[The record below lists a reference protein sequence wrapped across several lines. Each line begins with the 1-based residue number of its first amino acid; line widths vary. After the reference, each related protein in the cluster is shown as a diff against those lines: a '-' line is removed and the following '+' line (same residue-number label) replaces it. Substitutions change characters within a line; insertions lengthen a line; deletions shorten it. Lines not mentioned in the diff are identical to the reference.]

1 MHGNDVEQP
10 IYEGSKGLGK
20 KIIQEGRRMKKER
33 KCKYCGNRKANTGKF
48 CSRCGKPLYGENKI
62 KRNGGIAVIIVLL
75 LVIVIMLVVSI
86 QANNEYTPAGD
97 HIFEGDDINAKAD
110 EKETV
115 NDDDK
120 KEEPT
125 GFTITGYKYSGEK
138 GKGGYWIVKDSD
150 TEKCGLI
157 DPNGKIILAAEYD
170 EMYFLTI
177 KNAKDV
183 AVKVNE
189 KWGVYD
195 FEGNEVLPVEY
206 DNVQCENWATNLN
219 SGDDMGDYYLAKKGN
234 KKVIVSSEGKIVK
247 TFDTKFP
254 NERSVLAIGN
264 CFLRVQKKES
274 NSIDCGEIYNFSG
287 EKVAANVMSAELIS
301 EDKYLIS
308 VLKTTDMDTSTSF
321 QVINETGE
329 ILFSTEGYMDA
340 KGVPFYA
347 EELQSEVW
355 IKLFSYD
362 DRAGESDEKTYYLY
376 NVQTEEMIDTPYYA
390 IHSFDHGKVCAVR
403 EGCVDIYNSSGKLEK
418 TIQSKGETW
427 IGYDQNSSVLVL
439 PQNDASYNICTADGE
454 LVTDE
459 SYQFYYYL
467 DGCLI
472 LQDEE
477 GKWGLMDN
485 KGNIRVPFGDIE
497 EINNS
502 NNLSDMKYYSY
513 KGEVMCSMSA
523 DEEYIYIETQN
534 EDDNTLCL
542 TVV

>member
-1 MHGNDVEQP
+1 
-10 IYEGSKGLGK
+10 
-20 KIIQEGRRMKKER
+20 MKKER

-62 KRNGGIAVIIVLL
+62 KRNGGIALIIVLL

-274 NSIDCGEIYNFSG
+274 NSIDCWEIYNFSG

>member
-1 MHGNDVEQP
+1 
-10 IYEGSKGLGK
+10 
-20 KIIQEGRRMKKER
+20 MK
-33 KCKYCGNRKANTGKF
+33 
-48 CSRCGKPLYGENKI
+48 
-62 KRNGGIAVIIVLL
+62 NG
-75 LVIVIMLVVSI
+75 
-86 QANNEYTPAGD
+86 
-97 HIFEGDDINAKAD
+97 
-110 EKETV
+110 
-115 NDDDK
+115 
-120 KEEPT
+120 
-125 GFTITGYKYSGEK
+125 
-138 GKGGYWIVKDSD
+138 
-150 TEKCGLI
+150 
-157 DPNGKIILAAEYD
+157 
-170 EMYFLTI
+170 
-177 KNAKDV
+177 
-183 AVKVNE
+183 
-189 KWGVYD
+189 
-195 FEGNEVLPVEY
+195 EVLPVEY
-206 DNVQCENWATNLN
+206 DSVQCENWATNLN
-219 SGDDMGDYYLAKKGN
+219 SGDDMGDYYLAKKGD

-254 NERSVLAIGN
+254 NEGSTFAIGN
-264 CFLRVQKKES
+264 CFLRVLKKEKD
-274 NSIDCGEIYNFSG
+274 SIACWEIYNFSG
-287 EKVAANVMSAELIS
+287 KKIADNVMSAELMS

-321 QVINETGE
+321 QVIDEKGK
-329 ILFSTEGYMDA
+329 ILFSTEGCMDS

-347 EELQSEVW
+347 EGLQSGVL

-362 DRAGESDEKTYYLY
+362 DPDGESDDKTYYLY

-403 EGCVDIYNSSGKLEK
+403 DGCVDIYNSSGKLEK
-418 TIQSKGETW
+418 TIQSNGETW

-439 PQNDASYNICTADGE
+439 PQNDDSYNICTADGE

-502 NNLSDMKYYSY
+502 NNMSDMKYYSY
-513 KGEVMCSMSA
+513 KSEVMCSMSA

-534 EDDNTLCL
+534 DEDNTLHL
-542 TVV
+542 SVV